1 MLQQS
6 LCTSK
11 CALWFVFSQS
21 AIHSHRSPIKSP
33 SSHKAQWE
41 TCMHSNTSNILPLV
55 VANTNMKKASCTLW
69 RQKEMCVWILLI
81 AVLLVT
87 TAAEGTMLLTSI
99 HKGIINEMI
108 WLMKQTLLL
117 TNNSTQNKLLQSA
130 AVRDPHQT
138 LRAVRSL
145 QWPFTLME
153 GGLVG
158 LSNKPLSSQLWKSL
172 DVCFLLQL

>member
-1 MLQQS
+1 MHGLAS
-6 LCTSK
+6 ERNVCVNSIDC
-11 CALWFVFSQS
+11 CAW
-21 AIHSHRSPIKSP
+21 
-33 SSHKAQWE
+33 
-41 TCMHSNTSNILPLV
+41 
-55 VANTNMKKASCTLW
+55 
-69 RQKEMCVWILLI
+69 
-81 AVLLVT
+81 T

-145 QWPFTLME
+145 QWPFTRME

-158 LSNKPLSSQLWKSL
+158 LSNKPLSFQLWKSL
-172 DVCFLLQL
+172 DVCFLLQLLFQFIFLLHYLRISSYVLLLKYLRPYIGYIGLLFLQREANFRSDFKQHVFGR

>member
-1 MLQQS
+1 MHALAS
-6 LCTSK
+6 ERNVCVNSIDC
-11 CALWFVFSQS
+11 CAW
-21 AIHSHRSPIKSP
+21 
-33 SSHKAQWE
+33 
-41 TCMHSNTSNILPLV
+41 
-55 VANTNMKKASCTLW
+55 
-69 RQKEMCVWILLI
+69 
-81 AVLLVT
+81 T

-108 WLMKQTLLL
+108 WLMKQTLLS

-158 LSNKPLSSQLWKSL
+158 LSNKPLSVQLWKSL
-172 DVCFLLQL
+172 DVCFLLQLLFQCIFLLHWSIYYHIFFDLRISSYVLLLKYLRPYIGYIGLFFLQREANFRSDFKLHVFGR